1 MIHAPNSPAG
11 HTDQMFSRHPGGL
24 NVLLGDGSVRFVAE
38 RINPWVWLALNTSRG
53 GEVVSA
59 DSY

>member
-1 MIHAPNSPAG
+1 
-11 HTDQMFSRHPGGL
+11 MFAKHPGGL

-38 RINPWVWLALNTSRG
+38 RINPWVWMALNTSRG